1 MIFFF
6 TKEKDTPTQ
15 ERDARVFGLV
25 ARSIDRS
32 PKEILR
38 GCDEQRHSKGSKAPV
53 FIRGVRAGERVRP

>member
-1 MIFFF
+1 MYVCIAQIFYDLEKKELIFFF

-15 ERDARVFGLV
+15 EIDARVFGLV

-38 GCDEQRHSKGSKAPV
+38 GCDE
-53 FIRGVRAGERVRP
+53 